1 VRDFSR
7 TRSAQI
13 LGLAFVAIGFVA
25 IGIGWRGAANK
36 ACIDCQIPYLI
47 SGAATG
53 LGFIILGAIVLLAT
67 RIRVE
72 RMHLADDIARAVA
85 GAPAAAEA
93 TATQTSNGQFVVGG
107 STYHRPDCRLVR
119 EKTGLSRV
127 SGEAA
132 QSSGL
137 QPCRVCRPE
146 VSEFEPS
153 R

>member
-1 VRDFSR
+1 VRDFDR

-47 SGAATG
+47 SGGATG
-53 LGFIILGAIVLLAT
+53 LGFIVLGAIVLLAT

-72 RMHLADDIARAVA
+72 RMHLAEDIARAVA
-85 GAPAAAEA
+85 GAPAATETA
-93 TATQTSNGQFVVGG
+93 TAPVSNGQFVVGG

-119 EKTGLSRV
+119 EKSGLSRV

-137 QPCRVCRPE
+137 QPCRVCHPE
-146 VSEFEPS
+146 LAEFAPS